1 MQVAEAPVDENI
13 APTTKSPD
21 AEAPPPRAARGPL
34 EITFVGDV
42 IFGRYRP
49 DGYDPIPDP
58 GYNPFA
64 DIKAQLDADV
74 IVANLETPLV
84 HELPVKSPIGAKFAF
99 GASKKMAQSLA
110 DAGFTAVSLANN
122 HAFDQRETGMRQSPE
137 ILRELGVV
145 PLGAS
150 RTEEPVFRVETV
162 EKDGWKLGFVA
173 VTTRRNAPHREGSP
187 LLPYLETRE
196 LSKTLNPV
204 ITAGRADHHAVIV
217 VIHWGAEYADTPNYV
232 QVREA
237 HAMIDAGA
245 DMVIGHH
252 AHVLQG
258 LERHNKGLIA
268 YNLGN
273 FLFENTTS
281 IPRLTGVLRV
291 RLTPADERTCLEKVV
306 FHPAYIKR
314 TPTKHPVP
322 ATDGMGTR
330 VRRRML
336 DVSAGFEVEL
346 VEEGED
352 LVLQGLT
359 CGEPTP
365 DESNG

>member
-1 MQVAEAPVDENI
+1 M
-13 APTTKSPD
+13 
-21 AEAPPPRAARGPL
+21 
-34 EITFVGDV
+34 TFVGDV

-64 DIKAQLDADV
+64 DIAELLKADV
-74 IVANLETPLV
+74 LIGNLETPLV
-84 HELPVKSPIGAKFAF
+84 RELPVKSPIGAKFAF
-99 GASKKMAQSLA
+99 GASKTMAQSLA

-122 HAFDQRETGMRQSPE
+122 HAFDQREKGMTQSPA
-137 ILRELGVV
+137 ILKELGVT

-150 RTEEPVFRVETV
+150 RTEDPVFRLETI
-162 EKDGWKLGFVA
+162 ERNGWKLGFIA

-187 LLPYLETRE
+187 VLPYLSTRD
-196 LSKTLNPV
+196 LGATLVPL
-204 ITAGRADHHAVIV
+204 IAAGKQTHHAVIV

-237 HAMIDAGA
+237 HALIDAGA
-245 DMVIGHH
+245 KLVIGHH

-258 LERHNKGLIA
+258 LERYGDGVIA

-291 RLTPADERTCLEKVV
+291 RLAPALEASCVDKVV

-322 ATDGMGTR
+322 ATGGMGTR

-336 DVSAGFEVEL
+336 DVSTNFEVEL
-346 VEEGED
+346 REEGED
-352 LVLQGLT
+352 LVLGGLS
-359 CGEPTP
+359 CGSPAAAATTTSP
-365 DESNG
+365 PG